1 MTVKQLI
8 IGTLL
13 GASAI
18 GLMLHRL
25 PKQAVKGIKLVEK
38 QAAKQQSRAHRP
50 PRKQTTETR
59 LSLNKI
65 FFS

>member
-1 MTVKQLI
+1 
-8 IGTLL
+8 
-13 GASAI
+13 
-18 GLMLHRL
+18 MLHRL